1 MVKFI
6 IYQPLYQVIKVNMR
20 KILIKLIE
28 VCLRICLH
36 REMAKEILV
45 MGDILMQVIKDNF
58 LRIYLKHLKIKHQ
71 IESIKQLKMQPME
84 FKYMFIRLKTG

>member
-6 IYQPLYQVIKVNMR
+6 MYQPLYQVIEVNMTS
-20 KILIKLIE
+20 ILINLTE

-71 IESIKQLKMQPME
+71 IE
-84 FKYMFIRLKTG
+84 